1 VGFEPTRERNPLP
14 VFKTGA
20 LNHSATLPTSGIN
33 DFTLIPKPAPSQ
45 HDSNSLIRAAQTRHR
60 AAASIPTSVAA
71 FAYSACLPVIV
82 SCFAI
87 FWSLPLQLHLVDT
100 VQRII
105 PH

>member
-1 VGFEPTRERNPLP
+1 
-14 VFKTGA
+14 
-20 LNHSATLPTSGIN
+20 
-33 DFTLIPKPAPSQ
+33 
-45 HDSNSLIRAAQTRHR
+45 
-60 AAASIPTSVAA
+60 
-71 FAYSACLPVIV
+71 VIV